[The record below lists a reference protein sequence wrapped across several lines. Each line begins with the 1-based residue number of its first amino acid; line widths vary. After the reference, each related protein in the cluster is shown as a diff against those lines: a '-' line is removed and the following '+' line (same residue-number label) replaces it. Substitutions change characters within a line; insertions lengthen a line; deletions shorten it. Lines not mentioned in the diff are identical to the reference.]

1 MNRRGQV
8 KLCDFGVS
16 GQLEKSLAK
25 TNIGCQSYMAVRMI
39 CIGLTYGLLTCC
51 RQPERIRGES
61 QNNLGTYTVSS
72 DVWSL
77 GLSLIEMALG
87 HYPYPPET
95 YANVFA
101 QLTAIVDGDPPEFP
115 DHFSDVSKDFV
126 ARCLHKNPDRRATYT
141 ELLVCFDLGSTSL
154 SKGGMLD
161 FAL

>member
-1 MNRRGQV
+1 M
-8 KLCDFGVS
+8 
-16 GQLEKSLAK
+16 
-25 TNIGCQSYMAVRMI
+25 
-39 CIGLTYGLLTCC
+39 
-51 RQPERIRGES
+51 
-61 QNNLGTYTVSS
+61 
-72 DVWSL
+72 
-77 GLSLIEMALG
+77 IEMALG